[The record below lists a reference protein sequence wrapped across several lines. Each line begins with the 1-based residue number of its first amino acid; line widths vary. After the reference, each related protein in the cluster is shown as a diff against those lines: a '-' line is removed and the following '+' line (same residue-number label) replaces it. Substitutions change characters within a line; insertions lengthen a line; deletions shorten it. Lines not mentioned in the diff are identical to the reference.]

1 MIGNNLEGHSEAAD
15 NISSNNSHSWSN
27 VNNHLNG
34 SNGRPHTLVGQS
46 GQPGSATASLRSR
59 QSTQSG
65 GSNGSGD
72 GGWTSHQ
79 VSIGS
84 DNISS
89 ITSTTIGSAS
99 SASGAG
105 GNGVE
110 NCSTSTH
117 SAGSSGQTPSCKA
130 LAGSL
135 TSFDNTLVVN
145 AEGRKY
151 IYTFRSSSC
160 LSFSVLFSNHVL
172 QLKSLISGIPLL
184 EENEMENEGSNSSEP
199 GDTASATCSEG
210 SSK

>member
-1 MIGNNLEGHSEAAD
+1 MIGNNLEGHAETTENIAA
-15 NISSNNSHSWSN
+15 NNSHTWNN
-27 VNNHLNG
+27 VNNHLTG
-34 SNGRPHTLVGQS
+34 SNGRPHTLVGGQS

-79 VSIGS
+79 LSVGS

-99 SASGAG
+99 TASGAG
-105 GNGVE
+105 SVGAAGNGVD

-145 AEGRKY
+145 AEGMKSYHLIKY
-151 IYTFRSSSC
+151 SWQFFFINDVLALHSIYDIFL
-160 LSFSVLFSNHVL
+160 LS
-172 QLKSLISGIPLL
+172 
-184 EENEMENEGSNSSEP
+184 
-199 GDTASATCSEG
+199 
-210 SSK
+210 

>member
-1 MIGNNLEGHSEAAD
+1 M
-15 NISSNNSHSWSN
+15 
-27 VNNHLNG
+27 NG

-151 IYTFRSSSC
+151 LNTFRSSFCSMLGYHP
-160 LSFSVLFSNHVL
+160 LSYFR
-172 QLKSLISGIPLL
+172 I
-184 EENEMENEGSNSSEP
+184 NEMKILYFRHSTP
-199 GDTASATCSEG
+199 GREWNG
-210 SSK
+210 KWR